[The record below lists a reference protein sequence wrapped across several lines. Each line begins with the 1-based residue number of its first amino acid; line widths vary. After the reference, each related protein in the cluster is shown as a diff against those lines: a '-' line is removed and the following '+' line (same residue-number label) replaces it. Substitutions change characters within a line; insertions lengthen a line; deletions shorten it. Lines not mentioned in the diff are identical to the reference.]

1 MKRPTDH
8 RPFALSPNT
17 TCCLALPRSSVVL
30 DPWIPVND
38 PAPRRQP
45 HEQIP
50 TDTFHQHPV
59 AAGNVAPRIGD
70 RFDPGLF
77 ELVPEL
83 DDLRVLI
90 SPLAP
95 ESQTSSSVNFHG
107 SNLLEAAAVLEPACD
122 HQEAE
127 ARCTNPVAK

>member
-1 MKRPTDH
+1 LLFGFAARIGGVYDPRIRANDPPPTD
-8 RPFALSPNT
+8 AL
-17 TCCLALPRSSVVL
+17 
-30 DPWIPVND
+30 
-38 PAPRRQP
+38 
-45 HEQIP
+45 
-50 TDTFHQHPV
+50 HQHPV

-95 ESQTSSSVNFHG
+95 EFPD
-107 SNLLEAAAVLEPACD
+107 LLVGELRPFELP
-122 HQEAE
+122 
-127 ARCTNPVAK
+127 